1 MLNVLGDLRYGS
13 SKDLPSCNLRWPVV
27 YNSGHL
33 LFDDEPRPWGLTS
46 EFREKSVDFSETR
59 GSSFG

>member
-1 MLNVLGDLRYGS
+1 MVPQKIYLAVIWGGQW
-13 SKDLPSCNLRWPVV
+13 CITQATCI
-27 YNSGHL
+27 
-33 LFDDEPRPWGLTS
+33 FDDEPRPWGLTS